1 METLFTESNMETL
14 KGLVKQYP
22 NDMELGKVVR
32 ETFSDVNLNKFIPN
46 NQDLGEEVRKK
57 IVK

>member
-1 METLFTESNMETL
+1 MEALFTESNMETL

-22 NDMELGKVVR
+22 NDMELGKMVR
-32 ETFSDVNLNKFIPN
+32 QTFSDVNLNKFVPN
-46 NQDLGEEVRKK
+46 NQELGEIVRGK